1 MELLSTCVQK
11 YIKLP
16 MTEDNVNEQVS
27 GFFSAFAVPQCVDV
41 IDGTHIDIKQP
52 ADNSTDHI
60 NRKHRYSLNI

>member
-1 MELLSTCVQK
+1 
-11 YIKLP
+11 

-41 IDGTHIDIKQP
+41 IDRTHIDIKQP

-60 NRKHRYSLNI
+60 NRKHRYSLKLAATISTVSWM